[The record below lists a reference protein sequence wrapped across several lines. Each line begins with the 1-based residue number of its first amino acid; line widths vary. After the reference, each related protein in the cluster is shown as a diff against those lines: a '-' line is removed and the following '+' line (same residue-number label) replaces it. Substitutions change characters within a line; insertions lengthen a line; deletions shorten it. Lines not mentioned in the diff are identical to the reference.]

1 MNKINIFNFYKY
13 IYFYKYFTNFYVSAF
28 WLPLDV
34 KFVYYINNHFGNWI
48 QNIVSDI
55 HIFFSPWVTPFFVVV
70 TVVRCGCGEWRGSS
84 GSTAAAGGLTQPRPR
99 RWQVAVVCARRAV
112 SEAAAVTAGRELQGC
127 CEEPAAAG
135 WLRWREYG
143 RRGRAGGRS
152 ASVNGLKAVGL
163 YTISEFLLLFVIC
176 CL

>member
-1 MNKINIFNFYKY
+1 MYQHSDFLSMWNLFTILIIILGIEFKISCRIY
-13 IYFYKYFTNFYVSAF
+13 IYFFPRES
-28 WLPLDV
+28 LL
-34 KFVYYINNHFGNWI
+34 
-48 QNIVSDI
+48 
-55 HIFFSPWVTPFFVVV
+55 FFVVV

-99 RWQVAVVCARRAV
+99 RWQVGVVCARRAV

-152 ASVNGLKAVGL
+152 ASVNVLKAVGL